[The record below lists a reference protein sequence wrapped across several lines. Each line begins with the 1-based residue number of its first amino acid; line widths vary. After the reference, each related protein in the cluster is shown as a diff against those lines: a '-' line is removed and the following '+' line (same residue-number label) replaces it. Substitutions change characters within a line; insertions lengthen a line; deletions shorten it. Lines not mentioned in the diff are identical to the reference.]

1 MKMTLWLLGIMVMSG
16 LWGCTPAY
24 QRVGT
29 EVSLVPVTYQLTLST
44 STPQSAFEQFTRF
57 ASHHQ
62 KLVLTQ
68 PITFDYSS
76 PRGEKAAKKAQ
87 RYLLNLGVESQNIQR
102 RSTVLEDG
110 DWRVSVV
117 SYHIKPEACH
127 LVKIA
132 DVRQNKTGCVVTQ
145 NRWLSKVRPERG
157 LSHEEGK
164 Y

>member
-1 MKMTLWLLGIMVMSG
+1 MKVTLWLVGILLMSG

-24 QRVGT
+24 QTEGT
-29 EVSLVPVTYQLTLST
+29 QVLLAPVTYQLTLST
-44 STPQSAFEQFTRF
+44 SASQSDFEQFTRF

-68 PITFDYSS
+68 PITIDYNT
-76 PRGEKAAKKAQ
+76 PRGEQAAKKAQ
-87 RYLLNLGVESQNIQR
+87 RYLLKLGVESQNIRR
-102 RSTVLEDG
+102 RSAALEDG

-117 SYHIKPEACH
+117 TYQVKPQACH
-127 LVKIA
+127 PVKIA

-145 NRWLSKVRPERG
+145 NRWLSKVHPERG
-157 LSHEEGK
+157 LSHEEGE

>member
-1 MKMTLWLLGIMVMSG
+1 MKVTLWLVGTLLISG

-24 QRVGT
+24 QTKGT
-29 EVSLVPVTYQLTLST
+29 QVSLAPVTYQLTLST
-44 STPQSAFEQFTRF
+44 SLPQSGFKQFTRF

-68 PITFDYSS
+68 PITFVYSS
-76 PRGEKAAKKAQ
+76 PHGEKAAKKAQ
-87 RYLLNLGVESQNIQR
+87 RYLLKLGVESQNIQH
-102 RSTVLEDG
+102 RSAALEDG
-110 DWRVSVV
+110 DWRISVV

-127 LVKIA
+127 PVKIA